1 MKNLHLQ
8 GRQFPL
14 CRSVLFFI
22 CSVGILV
29 LFLQGCAAPKRNP
42 VPENMVTRVRPLQM
56 EKIRVFVD
64 PWNKKDMEAFFTSSL
79 TPLLKKY
86 AHTDATLTMLALSGG
101 GDGGAFGA
109 GLLNGW
115 STEGSRPQFDIVTG
129 ISTGALMS
137 PFAFLG
143 SAYDD
148 SLRAVYTEISADNIY
163 SIRSIREMISSRDA
177 LADSMPLAHLL
188 TTYVDD
194 QAIQHIGMEH
204 QKGRRLFIGTTHLD
218 SGQMI
223 VWDMGAIALSGHPE
237 APELFRNIL
246 LASASIPIA
255 FPPVYIQINTDT
267 AHYDEM
273 HVDGGLINQVFGI
286 ETLANILVKQRQ
298 SGQPINAQV
307 FLIRNSAIK
316 PKWEPAPREL
326 VGIANRTV
334 DIMINSQ
341 SLGDIFRNY
350 VIAKM
355 TGISFYYTGIPADF
369 QTGQHDAFDTDYMN
383 TLFDVGY
390 QAGKTGSAWESQLP
404 GLEDLDSLK
413 Q

>member
-1 MKNLHLQ
+1 
-8 GRQFPL
+8 
-14 CRSVLFFI
+14 
-22 CSVGILV
+22 
-29 LFLQGCAAPKRNP
+29 
-42 VPENMVTRVRPLQM
+42 
-56 EKIRVFVD
+56 
-64 PWNKKDMEAFFTSSL
+64 MEAFFTSSL

-115 STEGSRPQFDIVTG
+115 SVEGSRPQFDIVTG

-316 PKWEPAPREL
+316 PKWQPAPREL